1 MFWRILKNLDFKQ
14 LFGLLWLFLK
24 NPIYAFPTV
33 FATRRCMDI
42 AQKEYGSR
50 HHLSNPANAFR
61 HALWVILIIKRCLK
75 WRNNEEKAKMW
86 AKKFTDWHEDF
97 SPNEALERAM
107 DLHNNKMG
115 IVFFEEIKNYNET
128 EIVSFL
134 KRNASEAV
142 KIENVGEIEKLG
154 NNLVYINE

>member
-1 MFWRILKNLDFKQ
+1 MLWRILRRLDFKQ

-33 FATRRCMDI
+33 LATRRCMNI

-50 HHLSNPANAFR
+50 HHLSNKANAFR
-61 HALWVILIIKRCLK
+61 HALWVILIIKSCLK
-75 WRNNEEKAKMW
+75 WRNNEEQAKTW

-107 DLHNNKMG
+107 DLHNNKVG
-115 IVFFEEIKNYNET
+115 IALFENVKAENEIKT
-128 EIVSFL
+128 ISFL
-134 KRNASEAV
+134 KQKASESMQ
-142 KIENVGEIEKLG
+142 IETVEEVEKLE
-154 NNLVYINE
+154 NKLVYIQ